1 MHLPY
6 ERFYPGIVRPYTTAT
21 ALSNGWVWDIPMQ
34 NQRSVGYVHSSQFIS
49 EEDAEAELR
58 AYQGEGTEDI
68 AVRFVP
74 FKVGRR
80 HQLWKANCVAI
91 GLSGG
96 FIEPLESTG
105 LYLSDLGAVL
115 LAEHWPANKEAV
127 QNRANRYNRLM
138 ANRYYEILDFINMHY
153 CLTKRNDTAFWREV
167 QKPERINPRLQA
179 KLAMWKTK
187 PPTAHDFED
196 QWFDGM
202 ETYGRL
208 FDFSHIGGRPPIDT
222 GGLWNHE
229 SYECILYGMEH
240 TPEDELNSASKKPPK
255 SKRNEPTER
264 AMAVMNM
271 LPDHVDVLS
280 KALGMKAYHKAY
292 EPAGWV

>member
-1 MHLPY
+1 M
-6 ERFYPGIVRPYTTAT
+6 
-21 ALSNGWVWDIPMQ
+21 
-34 NQRSVGYVHSSQFIS
+34 GYVHSSQFIS
-49 EEDAEAELR
+49 EDDAEAELR
-58 AYQGEGTEDI
+58 AYQGKGTEDI
-68 AVRFVP
+68 SVRSVP

-115 LAEHWPANKEAV
+115 LAEHWPANKASV
-127 QNRANRYNRLM
+127 QNLADRYNRLM

-153 CLTKRNDTAFWREV
+153 CLTKRTDTAFWREV

-196 QWFDGM
+196 QWFNGM
-202 ETYGRL
+202 E
-208 FDFSHIGGRPPIDT
+208 
-222 GGLWNHE
+222 
-229 SYECILYGMEH
+229 
-240 TPEDELNSASKKPPK
+240 
-255 SKRNEPTER
+255 
-264 AMAVMNM
+264 
-271 LPDHVDVLS
+271 
-280 KALGMKAYHKAY
+280 AY
-292 EPAGWV
+292 E